1 MYNISLKETVFL
13 VFDVLAVDGQPCLRQ
28 NFKERMAIIRYVSMC
43 VCVPVCVCVLF
54 HSRCLPF
61 LFLILFMF
69 FSLTFLFNFL
79 YRGDV
84 MNRCAKYLS
93 KPAVSSSGQPVRVTK
108 LIRKN
113 FVEKH
118 QLQSDLLSKISLV
131 EGERVYFDSDRR
143 HHKSDGIIFQ
153 PDSPYTFSIDSD
165 LLKWKWS
172 EVRSVDLQVVLTPTP
187 GTQSGSKGGINVV
200 CCHGYFFI
208 VNILILLLRDIVN

>member
-28 NFKERMAIIRYVSMC
+28 NFKERMGIIRC
-43 VCVPVCVCVLF
+43 VCVCVRVFALLLP
-54 HSRCLPF
+54 RCLPF
-61 LFLILFMF
+61 LLLFF
-69 FSLTFLFNFL
+69 FLFLFYFL
-79 YRGDV
+79 TLSSHSTFSSIIVRGDV

-93 KPAVSSSGQPVRVTK
+93 KPAVSSSGQPIRVTK

-172 EVRSVDLQVVLTPTP
+172 EVRSVDLQVVLTPIS
-187 GTQSGSKGGINVV
+187 GMQSGSKGKMIRMWCSAVLCCVV
-200 CCHGYFFI
+200 
-208 VNILILLLRDIVN
+208 L

>member
-1 MYNISLKETVFL
+1 
-13 VFDVLAVDGQPCLRQ
+13 
-28 NFKERMAIIRYVSMC
+28 
-43 VCVPVCVCVLF
+43 
-54 HSRCLPF
+54 
-61 LFLILFMF
+61 
-69 FSLTFLFNFL
+69 
-79 YRGDV
+79 

-172 EVRSVDLQVVLTPTP
+172 EVRSVDLQVVLTPIP
-187 GTQSGSKGGINVV
+187 GVQSGTKG
-200 CCHGYFFI
+200 
-208 VNILILLLRDIVN
+208 NIHTFVTQLYLCKLLLKQMSSDDLKLRKMTEMRGDPPREWNVHHPRNRISNYCIQGLEDRNEVLL